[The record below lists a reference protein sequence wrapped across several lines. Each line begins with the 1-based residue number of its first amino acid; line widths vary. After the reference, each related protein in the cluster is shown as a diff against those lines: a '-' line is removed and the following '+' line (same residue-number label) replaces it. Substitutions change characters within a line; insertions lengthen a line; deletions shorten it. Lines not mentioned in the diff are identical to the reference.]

1 MDSAA
6 TVSSKPYRCD
16 EITIDYRMLNAI
28 TEYLQFP
35 IPVVY

>member
-1 MDSAA
+1 MDSVE

-16 EITIDYRMLNAI
+16 EITTDYRMLNAI
-28 TEYLQFP
+28 TVYLQFP